1 VHKFKKGGIAMS
13 ITSSTIQNFVNVI
26 ANEMACGVDSAV
38 ERWMVEIESALTDP
52 DLTTLGRMNAAKD
65 VLGRYKRLTG
75 KTWLQKPGNLYTAS
89 ELVEAAKAGVDP
101 AA

>member
-1 VHKFKKGGIAMS
+1 MNTAS
-13 ITSSTIQNFVNVI
+13 NTIQNFVNVI
-26 ANEMACGVDSAV
+26 ANEMACGIDSAV
-38 ERWMVEIESALTDP
+38 QRWMVEIESAITDP

-65 VLGRYKRLTG
+65 VLERYKRLTG